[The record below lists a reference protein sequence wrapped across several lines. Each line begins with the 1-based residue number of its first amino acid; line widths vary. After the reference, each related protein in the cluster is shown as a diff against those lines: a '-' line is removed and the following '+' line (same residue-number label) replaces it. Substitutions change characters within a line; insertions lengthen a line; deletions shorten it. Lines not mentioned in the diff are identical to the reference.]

1 MDKII
6 INDLE
11 LNCRIGVTEQ
21 ERSESQRVHVCI
33 EMQTDLH
40 KASETDD
47 LSQTIDY
54 HAVAKQLKALVL
66 QKQWNLI
73 EAMAGDFAKMILQ
86 DFKPESVQIEIRKFI
101 LSETKWVAVKI
112 VRP

>member
-1 MDKII
+1 M
-6 INDLE
+6 E
-11 LNCRIGVTEQ
+11 
-21 ERSESQRVHVCI
+21 
-33 EMQTDLH
+33 TDFQ

-54 HAVAKQLKALVL
+54 HAVTKQLKSLVL

-86 DFKPESVQIEIRKFI
+86 DFKPESVQVEIRKFI
-101 LSETKWVAVKI
+101 LSDTKWVAVKI